1 MANVKCIGCGL
12 EGYQVEERL
21 AALLAYEAAVLYGED
36 EGIGRYV
43 FLCPE
48 VQNLLLA
55 GEYLSAI
62 NSAGALAQRL
72 EQDKALTL
80 KELLEGEI
88 NGDEWEEFE
97 EGLSER
103 SLDVTYLEEVTCFNC
118 GADWEELAER
128 LVQDWIYL
136 VSLRNGGNDPKVA
149 RFVADCPQVQ
159 TCLNDGHYANAI
171 VWAQSLAE
179 KLTSREIIGWHQW
192 ADDDDDNDWDWEER
206 NHDEGEDG
214 QGWS

>member
-12 EGYQVEERL
+12 EGYQVEERV

-48 VQNLLLA
+48 VQNLLRA

-88 NGDEWEEFE
+88 DGDEWEEFE

-103 SLDVTYLEEVTCFNC
+103 SLDVTYLEEITCFNC
-118 GADWEELAER
+118 GADWKELAER

-136 VSLRNGGNDPKVA
+136 VSLGNGGNDPKVA

-171 VWAQSLAE
+171 VWA
-179 KLTSREIIGWHQW
+179 
-192 ADDDDDNDWDWEER
+192 
-206 NHDEGEDG
+206 
-214 QGWS
+214 